1 MNWHALPIE
10 EVLKKLNTNKER
22 GLNET
27 TVSQRL
33 IQYGKNKLRE
43 SKRKSLLARFFSQFK
58 DFMTIILL
66 IASVISFVAAIIENR
81 GEFLDPIII
90 LFIVVMNA
98 IIGTL
103 EETKAEKAI
112 MALKELSAPKI

>member
-1 MNWHALPIE
+1 MCILLFLGEIKNKEVEILNWHALPIE

-43 SKRKSLLARFFSQFK
+43 SKRKSLFARFFSQFK

-66 IASVISFVAAIIENR
+66 IASVISFVAAIIERDFRRN
-81 GEFLDPIII
+81 E
-90 LFIVVMNA
+90 
-98 IIGTL
+98 
-103 EETKAEKAI
+103 
-112 MALKELSAPKI
+112 S